1 MSLRYDLQSRPPLAV
16 LVTSIAQHMGLMAVT
31 LVFPVLVAQAAGADA
46 TTQANYLALA
56 MLAMGLSTLFQSWG
70 GRLPGL
76 PRIGSGFLLPAVFT
90 AAYLPAALLTAKT
103 GGLPAVAGLT
113 IAAGLTQITLSR
125 FISRLRPYLPIEIV
139 GLVVVLIGIILGV
152 VAFKLVVG
160 LGQDRPLSVDG
171 TGAAVLALAVMIG
184 LAVWGTARLK
194 TMAVLVGLAVGTAF
208 HLAWGL
214 ADPTGASSADVGAP
228 LTALAPSFASS
239 LGWSLNW
246 PLVVP
251 SFSVGLLPGFLAGAL
266 ACTLRGFGDMVASQ
280 RANDRDWKRPD
291 YPNIEAGVLA
301 DGLGTLMA
309 GLLGTMGLNTY
320 SASVGLSVATQ
331 VLARRVALG
340 VGFGW
345 IALAFL
351 PGASALVLAIPRG
364 VLGAALLFASAFIVL
379 SGVSILGQRML
390 DARRTITVGL
400 GFLMGLSFDQ
410 LPTFYSEHLA
420 SELQSVVSSSL
431 ILGLF
436 TALALNALFRIGR
449 RTTLRTHWQPET
461 GFSTLRPFL
470 LDAGGV
476 EGARAD
482 GVARL
487 VQLTEEFSTAAPSL
501 AAGAGVEVA
510 ATFDEHQLQL
520 AFTWA
525 GRPLE
530 PGPPP
535 SLDPDVDEDAVMNG
549 IVLLM
554 MTRLSDRLTR
564 RVLADGRHELLC
576 VVDQ

>member
-1 MSLRYDLQSRPPLAV
+1 MSLRYDLHSRPPLAV
-16 LVTSIAQHMGLMAVT
+16 LVASVAQHMGLMAVT

-46 TTQANYLALA
+46 ATQANYLALA

-103 GGLPAVAGLT
+103 GGLSAVAGLT

-160 LGQDRPLSVDG
+160 LGQERPLSVDG

-208 HLAWGL
+208 HLVWGLFWGL
-214 ADPTGASSADVGAP
+214 AAPAAPGLP
-228 LTALAPSFASS
+228 LTSLVPSVASS

-251 SFSVGLLPGFLAGAL
+251 SFSAGLLPGFLAGAL

-291 YPNIEAGVLA
+291 YANIEAGVLA

-331 VLARRVALG
+331 VLARRVAVG
-340 VGFGW
+340 VGFTW

-351 PGASALVLAIPRG
+351 PGASTLVLAIPRG

-400 GFLMGLSFDQ
+400 GLLLGLSFDQ
-410 LPTFYSEHLA
+410 LPAFYSEHLA
-420 SELQSVVSSSL
+420 SELKSVVSSSL

-449 RTTLRTHWQPET
+449 RTTLRTLWLPET

-482 GVARL
+482 AVARL
-487 VQLTEEFSTAAPSL
+487 VQLAEEFSTAAPAL
-501 AAGAGVEVA
+501 ATGTVEVA

-525 GRPLE
+525 GDPLE
-530 PGPPP
+530 PGPAP
-535 SLDPDVDEDAVMNG
+535 SLEPDVDEDEVMNG
-549 IVLLM
+549 IVLLL
-554 MTRLSDRLTR
+554 MTRLSDRLRR
-564 RVLADGRHELLC
+564 RVLADGRQELVC

>member
-16 LVTSIAQHMGLMAVT
+16 LAASIAQHMGLMAVT

-46 TTQANYLALA
+46 ATQANYLALA

-76 PRIGSGFLLPAVFT
+76 PRVGSGFLLPAVFT

-139 GLVVVLIGIILGV
+139 GLVVLLIGIILGV

-160 LGQDRPLSVDG
+160 LGQERPLSGDG

-208 HLAWGL
+208 HVAWRL
-214 ADPTGASSADVGAP
+214 ADPSGMSAADAVP
-228 LTALAPSFASS
+228 VTALMPSFASS

-246 PLVVP
+246 PLVTP
-251 SFSVGLLPGFLAGAL
+251 SFSLGLLPGFLAGAL

-291 YPNIEAGVLA
+291 YANIEAGVLA

-340 VGFGW
+340 VGFAW

-400 GFLMGLSFDQ
+400 GFLLGLSFDQ
-410 LPTFYSEHLA
+410 LPAFYSQHLS

-449 RTTLRTHWQPET
+449 RTTLRTQWQPGT

-470 LDAGGV
+470 LDTGGV

-482 GVARL
+482 AVARL
-487 VQLTEEFSTAAPSL
+487 VQLAEEFSTAAPAL
-501 AAGAGVEVA
+501 VEGAVEVA
-510 ATFDEHQLQL
+510 ATFDEHQLKL

-530 PGPPP
+530 AGPAP
-535 SLDPDVDEDAVMNG
+535 SLDPEVDEDAVMNG
-549 IVLLM
+549 IVLLL

-564 RVLADGRHELLC
+564 RVLADGRHELVC
-576 VVDQ
+576 VVEQ